1 VSTPT
6 ENSQPA
12 PHSAL
17 RRLVTRHPV
26 ATFLIMVYA
35 FGWATLISA
44 DYAGLPF
51 LLVSSLGVV
60 FGLALPAYLV
70 TAATSGKTGVR
81 DLLGRSLKW
90 RVGVG
95 WYLLAFLGLPF
106 VTLLI
111 AIVFLGAAPPE
122 ALARNWPLFFVMFLP
137 GILVPFVI
145 THLFEEVGW
154 TGFMQD
160 ALQDRH
166 GSLLASVMVAPAFVL
181 FHLPLSFLEAPQVTL
196 AVVQLALIQLAVQT
210 IVVVFFRVVITW
222 LYNGSGRSVLIVAL
236 FHSAFNSAGTGS
248 DYATGFMKE
257 LISAPAALLIPI
269 MVVAVLAV
277 VVAVLTRGRL
287 AYARERATRPAAAG
301 EVAAQ
306 PRAQQPT
313 AS

>member
-1 VSTPT
+1 MSTPT

-12 PHSAL
+12 PHSTL
-17 RRLVTRHPV
+17 RRLVARHPV
-26 ATFLIMVYA
+26 TTFLIMVYA

-70 TAATSGKTGVR
+70 TAATSGKAGVR

-106 VTLLI
+106 ATLLV
-111 AIVFLGAAPPE
+111 AVVFLGATPLE
-122 ALARNWPLFFVMFLP
+122 ALARNWPLFFTMFLP
-137 GILVPFVI
+137 GILVPLVI
-145 THLFEEVGW
+145 THLFEEAGW

-166 GSLLASVMVAPAFVL
+166 GPLLASVMVAPAFVL

-196 AVVQLALIQLAVQT
+196 AVVQLALVQLAVQA
-210 IVVVFFRVVITW
+210 IVVVFFRVVIMW

-248 DYATGFMKE
+248 EYATGFIKE
-257 LISAPAALLIPI
+257 LISGPAALLIPI
-269 MVVAVLAV
+269 AVVAVLAV
-277 VVAVLTRGRL
+277 VVAVSTRGRL
-287 AYARERATRPAAAG
+287 AHERERVTRPAAAG
-301 EVAAQ
+301 QAAAQ